1 MPTPAAGSVAWR
13 RRDTTLTRRTPR
25 AVLILADGV
34 DEPLRLDGPA
44 AAVWDELFAP
54 LTDHA
59 LVDRVAARTG
69 STAAEIGGEVIAT
82 RTALGLIGAVTEVR

>member
-25 AVLILADGV
+25 AVLILAEGA

-44 AAVWDELFAP
+44 AAVWDELAAP
-54 LTDHA
+54 LTDLA
-59 LVDRVAARTG
+59 LAERVAARTG
-69 STAAEIGGEVIAT
+69 STTAEIAGEVIAT
-82 RTALGLIGAVTEVR
+82 RAALDLIGAVAEVR